1 MRIRTYPAVAF
12 AVVVLLAAY
21 LGLGSSRLPSYKQSD
36 KLLHGITFFLLTL
49 FFYWSIETNRKRT
62 LHLTLLVCTLG
73 LGVGS
78 EIAQALLPNG
88 REYDSLDIVAN
99 VIGSLL
105 AVGLCLWY
113 HKRMLER
120 KRRAKSLSLSAGLDD
135 VELGEG
141 LSGQEGGVV
150 GASTLEDE
158 VNNWDENAEDWD
170 DDEPQSASN
179 GAGPGKLPSASDV
192 DAAPDS
198 KKA

>member
-1 MRIRTYPAVAF
+1 V
-12 AVVVLLAAY
+12 
-21 LGLGSSRLPSYKQSD
+21 Q
-36 KLLHGITFFLLTL
+36 
-49 FFYWSIETNRKRT
+49 
-62 LHLTLLVCTLG
+62 
-73 LGVGS
+73 
-78 EIAQALLPNG
+78 NG

-99 VIGSLL
+99 VVGSLL
-105 AVGLCLWY
+105 AVGLCVWY

-120 KRRAKSLSLSAGLDD
+120 KRRAKSLNLSTGLDD

-141 LSGQEGGVV
+141 TSGQESGVV

-179 GAGPGKLPSASDV
+179 GAGVGKLPPASAV
-192 DAAPDS
+192 DGTADS